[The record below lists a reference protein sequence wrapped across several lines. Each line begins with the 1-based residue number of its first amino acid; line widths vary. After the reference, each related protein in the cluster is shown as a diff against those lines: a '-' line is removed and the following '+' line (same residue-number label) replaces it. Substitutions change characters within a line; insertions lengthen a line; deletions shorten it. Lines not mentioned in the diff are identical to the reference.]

1 MVLWAQEELEEILQR
16 TQSAWMYYSSEKDRL
31 EKYFFMFEKSGSQ
44 NKKHVL
50 KSGTIA
56 QSKRDTSVT
65 CDIQCRWQSLYPRAH
80 RDPMLEYERS
90 FLFRHI
96 FCEVFLQNISYQF
109 VLYLARIQS
118 GS

>member
-1 MVLWAQEELEEILQR
+1 MVLGAQEELEEILQR

-50 KSGTIA
+50 KSGRIA

-65 CDIQCRWQSLYPRAH
+65 CDILGENAADPQSEVLH
-80 RDPMLEYERS
+80 RVM
-90 FLFRHI
+90 
-96 FCEVFLQNISYQF
+96 V
-109 VLYLARIQS
+109 
-118 GS
+118 